1 MKKTCLLVL
10 PLSCISL
17 ASCNYMVFSH
27 YVDEDYNLRVLQYSS
42 YSKYLAVDEYY
53 YREDK
58 YDGEI
63 TIDITIPESIGGMPI
78 DHFGRYSTTEVGHKY
93 YHDGLQMNRSSDI
106 NFAIVCSSYFE
117 EGTVLNINIDIE
129 ADLEVFNLF
138 VPYYDPDYG
147 YLEIINNNDLE
158 ENRGYAPECNLYI
171 SISDNSTKYY
181 SVDGEVYER
190 RSDGEDKKLS
200 TRNPEVYAHG
210 NLW

>member
-1 MKKTCLLVL
+1 
-10 PLSCISL
+10 
-17 ASCNYMVFSH
+17 MVFSH
-27 YVDEDYNLRVLQYSS
+27 YIDEDYNLRVLQYSS

-63 TIDITIPESIGGMPI
+63 TIDITIPESIGGMAI

-158 ENRGYAPECNLYI
+158 ANRGYAPECSLYI

-190 RSDGEDKKLS
+190 RSDGEDEKLS

>member
-1 MKKTCLLVL
+1 
-10 PLSCISL
+10 
-17 ASCNYMVFSH
+17 MVFSH

-42 YSKYLAVDEYY
+42 YSKDLAVDEYY

-63 TIDITIPESIGGMPI
+63 TIDIIIPESIGGMPI
-78 DHFGRYSTTEVGHKY
+78 DHFGRYSTTEVGYKY

-147 YLEIINNNDLE
+147 YLEIINNNDLK

-181 SVDGEVYER
+181 SLDGEVYER
-190 RSDGEDKKLS
+190 RSDGEDEKLS
-200 TRNPEVYAHG
+200 TRNPKVYAHG
-210 NLW
+210 NLWRS

>member
-17 ASCNYMVFSH
+17 SSCNYMVFSH
-27 YVDEDYNLRVLQYSS
+27 YVDEDYNLRVLQCSS

-53 YREDK
+53 YRGDK

-63 TIDITIPESIGGMPI
+63 TIDIKIPESIGGMPI
-78 DHFGRYSTTEVGHKY
+78 DHFGRYSTTEVGYKY

-147 YLEIINNNDLE
+147 YLEIINNNDLK
-158 ENRGYAPECNLYI
+158 ENRGYAPKCNLYI

-181 SVDGEVYER
+181 SVDDEVYER
-190 RSDGEDKKLS
+190 RSDGEDEKLS
-200 TRNPEVYAHG
+200 TRNPKVYAHG

>member
-1 MKKTCLLVL
+1 MQVAAARGHDLRNRETASSASFLKT
-10 PLSCISL
+10 S
-17 ASCNYMVFSH
+17 A
-27 YVDEDYNLRVLQYSS
+27 
-42 YSKYLAVDEYY
+42 K
-53 YREDK
+53 
-58 YDGEI
+58 
-63 TIDITIPESIGGMPI
+63 
-78 DHFGRYSTTEVGHKY
+78 
-93 YHDGLQMNRSSDI
+93 
-106 NFAIVCSSYFE
+106 
-117 EGTVLNINIDIE
+117 

-147 YLEIINNNDLE
+147 YLEIINNNDLK

-190 RSDGEDKKLS
+190 RSDGEDEKLS

>member
-1 MKKTCLLVL
+1 
-10 PLSCISL
+10 
-17 ASCNYMVFSH
+17 MVFSH

-42 YSKYLAVDEYY
+42 YSKDLAVDEYY

-63 TIDITIPESIGGMPI
+63 TIDIIIPESIGGMPVR
-78 DHFGRYSTTEVGHKY
+78 HFGRYSTTEIGYKY

-117 EGTVLNINIDIE
+117 EGAVLNINIDIE

-158 ENRGYAPECNLYI
+158 ANRGYAPKCNLYI
-171 SISDNSTKYY
+171 SIADSSTKYY

-190 RSDGEDKKLS
+190 RSDGEDEKLS

-210 NLW
+210 NLWRS